1 MRSSSWRWLM
11 MMDESSPLLSSPL
24 PGRRGVEQSR
34 RRRRGEEGRSGS
46 VGYSPSLLRR
56 VGYLFFLF
64 FFLLHYYYYS
74 LHHFLVSLLQRI
86 QFALASDVSSIS
98 HETTSKILLVMG
110 LFGRCAAAT
119 TNTKQCFCWPQYS
132 KKNLLLNGANMIL
145 FSKDYCIS
153 LYYCY

>member
-1 MRSSSWRWLM
+1 MALIDDDGWVL
-11 MMDESSPLLSSPL
+11 SSPLLSSAGKEGSRTKSKEKKRGGRALGLGRLFAFSFTSGRL
-24 PGRRGVEQSR
+24 P
-34 RRRRGEEGRSGS
+34 
-46 VGYSPSLLRR
+46 
-56 VGYLFFLF
+56 FLSF

>member
-1 MRSSSWRWLM
+1 MALIDDDGWVL
-11 MMDESSPLLSSPL
+11 SSPLLCREGGESNK
-24 PGRRGVEQSR
+24 VE
-34 RRRRGEEGRSGS
+34 GEEEGRKGARARSAIRLLFYVGS
-46 VGYSPSLLRR
+46 ATFS
-56 VGYLFFLF
+56 FFF

-132 KKNLLLNGANMIL
+132 KKNLLSNRANMIL